1 MNIVTLTVNPSI
13 DKSTTVVDIIPE
25 HKLRCSSPIFQ
36 PGGGG
41 INVSRAIKKIGG
53 ESLAVYLAG
62 GATGQKLTELI
73 NEEGVETKVVNQE
86 NRTRENFIV
95 VDHTG
100 AQYRFGMP
108 GTSVKKQECD
118 NLVHILDSLPKKP
131 EYLVLSGSLQD
142 DVPADFYSQ
151 IAVEAKKH
159 GVKVIL
165 DTVGKP
171 LVETLRTG
179 VFMIKP
185 NLQELFDLAGFKEIL
200 PGKYVEIAR
209 KLIEEQKTE
218 VVVISMG
225 GKGAALVTKEEHYT
239 VVPPA
244 TQCKSTVGAGDSMVG
259 GIVLSLSRNEGFK
272 KALELGV
279 ATGTAATMNEGT
291 SLCKKEDVDQ
301 IMSYFSSANS

>member
-1 MNIVTLTVNPSI
+1 MKIVTLTVNPSI

-25 HKLRCSSPIFQ
+25 QKLRCSSPIFQ

-73 NEEGVETKVVNQE
+73 NEEGVETKVVDQE

-100 AQYRFGMP
+100 TQYRFGMP
-108 GTSVKKQECD
+108 GTSVKQQECD
-118 NLVHILDSLPKKP
+118 NLVHILDSLPMKP
-131 EYLVLSGSLQD
+131 EFLVLSGSLQD
-142 DVPADFYSQ
+142 DVPADFYAQ
-151 IAVEAKKH
+151 ITIEAKKH

-165 DTVGKP
+165 DTVGNP
-171 LVETLRTG
+171 LVDTLETG

-185 NLQELFDLAGFKEIL
+185 NLQELFDLAGFKEIF

-209 KLIEEQKTE
+209 KLIDEQKTE

-225 GKGAALVTKEEHYT
+225 GKGAALVTKDEHYT

-301 IMSYFSSANS
+301 IMGYFSSINN